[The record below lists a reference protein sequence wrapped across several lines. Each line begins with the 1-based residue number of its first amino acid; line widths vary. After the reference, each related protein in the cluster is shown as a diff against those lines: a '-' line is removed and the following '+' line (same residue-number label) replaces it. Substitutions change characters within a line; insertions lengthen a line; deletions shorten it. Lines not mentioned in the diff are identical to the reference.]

1 MNSLVPITT
10 SSSKSASTKSS
21 TCASHTA
28 IQYQSIFSVKSSDVA
43 KFSNLSIHSSIV
55 SPLIDIPAAISH
67 YMNTTFIKQITDEQ
81 IILSPS
87 TASLLSPETFICQTS
102 PKSSSSPILPKN
114 NSSSLHNLTPLLQLT
129 HSADGDLSMN
139 EDHTELEC
147 FFSMSDTQYE
157 AYLQGA
163 GRLNN
168 EFQRWNGKRHVHPP
182 DPVDQR
188 RRQIIST
195 IKKRVA
201 NEHIPV
207 CSIVEQEYATAKLT
221 KEEQEIFKTPKQLES
236 GLLKSRRKM
245 YPPLPTCQ
253 NFVIPDFISKT
264 IDSTPFLLFD
274 QTRNEF
280 GGRLLVFS
288 SQSQMDLLLDAEVLM
303 ADGTFRS
310 CPRLFEQIYVILAV
324 KDSKTYPVLFALT
337 SNRKEATYI
346 TILDVIRTE
355 AQHRGVSFAPH
366 VFISDYEQAWMN
378 AVKRKL
384 ITTPISGCW
393 FHHVQ
398 AIYRWIQSNGLS
410 KTYQEHE
417 EKRQILGSFMALSL
431 LPKDRVL
438 EGLHIVKSRAV
449 KHNELRQFCVG
460 ATAFRTNNPTE
471 SNNHRLNARI
481 RQWHPNIWYFLVH
494 LRTEEATI
502 SRNIL
507 KANLALIAP
516 SQYQPTS
523 KKHAAKKTMQII
535 HLHQLLEKKSRPLED
550 VITSLSY
557 LVGSG
562 KIKAFNAKH

>member
-157 AYLQGA
+157 AYLQ
-163 GRLNN
+163 
-168 EFQRWNGKRHVHPP
+168 
-182 DPVDQR
+182 VDQR